1 MLLKP
6 DPTFYASPKDAI
18 NAPPETLAY
27 VALLSATGNGVPDRI
42 GVIDTDSTSPR
53 YATEIGGVTLSTTGT
68 NCITSVGMPAAQ
80 RCVRSRRIRTSNGAT
95 SSFRDCA
102 LRASTSSIRNPIPR
116 SRASCA

>member
-27 VALLSATGNGVPDRI
+27 VALLSASGNGVPDRI

-53 YATEIGGVTLSTTGT
+53 YAYEAIVSNISNLIL
-68 NCITSVGMPAAQ
+68 NPLPASQ
-80 RCVRSRRIRTSNGAT
+80 I
-95 SSFRDCA
+95 
-102 LRASTSSIRNPIPR
+102 
-116 SRASCA
+116 